1 MLKLSSMGAVQPTNK
16 KLAVGDK
23 APDFV
28 LPDQSNHTTH
38 FADLLGKCAV
48 VLFFYP
54 RDYSAGCTAEVCAF
68 RDSYEAFKD
77 AGATVIGVNAD
88 STESH
93 EGFVQRHRLPFILLS
108 DRDGVAQ
115 DLYGVQKTLGIVRAR
130 VTYVIDR
137 QGIIRH
143 IFSSQLNIDKHINDA
158 LHVIRSLQGDTEG
171 SDKAVEAPSKSD
183 L

>member
-1 MLKLSSMGAVQPTNK
+1 MSQMSSLGADQPTNK

-28 LPDQSNHTTH
+28 LPDQSNNSIH
-38 FADLLGKCAV
+38 FDDLLGKGAI

-54 RDYSAGCTAEVCAF
+54 RDFSGGCTAQVCAF

-77 AGATVIGVNAD
+77 AGATVIGVSAD
-88 STESH
+88 STKSH

-108 DRDGVAQ
+108 DSDGIAQ
-115 DLYGVQKTLGIVRAR
+115 KLYGAQKKFGIVKAR
-130 VTYVIDR
+130 VTYVIDK

-143 IFSSQLNIDKHINDA
+143 IFSSQININ
-158 LHVIRSLQGDTEG
+158 
-171 SDKAVEAPSKSD
+171 
-183 L
+183 